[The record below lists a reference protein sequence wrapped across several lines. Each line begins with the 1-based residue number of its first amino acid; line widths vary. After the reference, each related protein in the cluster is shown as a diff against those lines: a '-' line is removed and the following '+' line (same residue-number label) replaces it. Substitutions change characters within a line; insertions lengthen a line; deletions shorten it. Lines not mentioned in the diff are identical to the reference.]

1 MGKSPDGM
9 TAEEVIQQIMDCYP
23 RSEDE
28 LGGKDNL
35 RDFVTY
41 VKRTMRVDL
50 ELSILTARL

>member
-41 VKRTMRVDL
+41 VALLR
-50 ELSILTARL
+50 